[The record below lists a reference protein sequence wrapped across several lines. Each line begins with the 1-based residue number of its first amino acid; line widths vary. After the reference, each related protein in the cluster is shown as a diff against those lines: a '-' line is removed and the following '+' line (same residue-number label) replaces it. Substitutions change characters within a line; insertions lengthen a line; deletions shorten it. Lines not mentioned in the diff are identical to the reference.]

1 MINTL
6 SIIGLVVGIALLYSA
21 VTIALGMLATIDEKD
36 VGLAFAVAWI
46 VGIVAFVIVSMA
58 ALDAKGFI
66 DTDGSSAD
74 AVITEE
80 AKDD

>member
-6 SIIGLVVGIALLYSA
+6 SILGLVVGIALLYSA
-21 VTIALGMLATIDEKD
+21 ATLLIGMLVTIDEQD
-36 VGLAFAVAWI
+36 VGLTFAVAWI

-66 DTDGSSAD
+66 DIDGSSTN
-74 AVITEE
+74 VMITEE
-80 AKDD
+80 AIDD